1 MAEDDINNTTNIV
14 PNGGRGGDGSGG
26 CGIPVVVLI
35 FFRQTNRTERNRVN
49 YVPLIYG
56 FVPVVLYRLDR
67 LIVHSVWQ

>member
-49 YVPLIYG
+49 YVPLI
-56 FVPVVLYRLDR
+56 
-67 LIVHSVWQ
+67 